1 MTKDKFLEIMDDIDD
16 KLIEDYLSTL
26 TKRRFSVREFAIP
39 AAAVLCAVVIGAL
52 VTVKL
57 RLNDAAL
64 PNNSG
69 AALEEPLD
77 DSQSSNALETPG
89 AIYIDGESFTLVG
102 TPHPKQTL
110 KDFNYEY
117 IYQKTK
123 EGLSSNND
131 LINALGGVKDSELAE
146 TYYRAMAL
154 SNALPNHNL
163 TEWDIEDGEPAY
175 IESSSGGTFWERN
188 VTYDSFY
195 KALQEVFVKETIEP
209 MIKPYIRSYDGRVWL
224 AGASISK
231 NTSIISTEYAII
243 KDTDDELVFD
253 TIHYCYGYNEDGTI
267 KDGYVKEYIRNRF
280 IKTSEGW
287 RVVDLAGFF
296 GDRPLYDK
304 PGASKIIDVENTDA
318 VETAQNPD
326 TNQPRTMIFPIEGG
340 LISDLPESSGG
351 YYGHKGVDITAP
363 EGTPILAA
371 ESGTVVSA
379 EYGFNSGR
387 GNYVEVKGDSCLT
400 TIYEHCRELFVNE
413 GEKVNAGDIVGYVG
427 STGYASGNHLHFE
440 VRKDEEILNPM
451 DFLPELNPS
460 DFQQSDNLD

>member
-1 MTKDKFLEIMDDIDD
+1 MEDSEIVR
-16 KLIEDYLSTL
+16 LFTERNESALSRVSEKYGVYCASIARNIL
-26 TKRRFSVREFAIP
+26 KNREEAEEC
-39 AAAVLCAVVIGAL
+39 V
-52 VTVKL
+52 
-57 RLNDAAL
+57 NDAYLKAWNSIP
-64 PNNSG
+64 PNAPNS
-69 AALEEPLD
+69 
-77 DSQSSNALETPG
+77 
-89 AIYIDGESFTLVG
+89 
-102 TPHPKQTL
+102 
-110 KDFNYEY
+110 
-117 IYQKTK
+117 
-123 EGLSSNND
+123 
-131 LINALGGVKDSELAE
+131 LG
-146 TYYRAMAL
+146 
-154 SNALPNHNL
+154 
-163 TEWDIEDGEPAY
+163 AY
-175 IESSSGGTFWERN
+175 I
-188 VTYDSFY
+188 
-195 KALQEVFVKETIEP
+195 
-209 MIKPYIRSYDGRVWL
+209 
-224 AGASISK
+224 
-231 NTSIISTEYAII
+231 
-243 KDTDDELVFD
+243 
-253 TIHYCYGYNEDGTI
+253 
-267 KDGYVKEYIRNRF
+267 
-280 IKTSEGW
+280 
-287 RVVDLAGFF
+287 DLAGFF

-326 TNQPRTMIFPIEGG
+326 TDQPRTMIFPIEGG

-387 GNYVEVKGDSCLT
+387 GNYVEVKGDSGLT